1 MLIYTESL
9 FKYSSV
15 NPDRQQ
21 YAYRDNPLYIYIFK
35 KSALLWLQGIIN
47 LTILRTMDD
56 YQCLI
61 GIKGLIPTIKLHR

>member
-1 MLIYTESL
+1 MLICTESL

-21 YAYRDNPLYIYIFK
+21 HAYRDNPYIYIYIFK
-35 KSALLWLQGIIN
+35 KSALLRLQDIIN

-56 YQCLI
+56 
-61 GIKGLIPTIKLHR
+61 